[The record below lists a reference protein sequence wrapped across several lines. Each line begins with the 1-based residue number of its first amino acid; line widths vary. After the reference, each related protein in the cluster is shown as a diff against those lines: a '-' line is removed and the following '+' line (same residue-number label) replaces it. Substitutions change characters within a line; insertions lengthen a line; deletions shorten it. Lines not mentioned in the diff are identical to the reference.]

1 MPKLKSSCKAF
12 LLALVTAIIA
22 GGCTDMDKVSI
33 AEVLDQ
39 RNAAITDQNA
49 AAYSALIYGEYSDQ
63 GKSKV
68 DIVAQTIRIF
78 DRFEKTRMQSHDRTI
93 RVPGDGTAECEQSY
107 ILEAFAD
114 GHWRKII
121 QRERIYFIETE
132 EGWKISGGL

>member
-1 MPKLKSSCKAF
+1 MAKLKSSCKTF
-12 LLALVTAIIA
+12 LLALVTAFIA
-22 GGCTDMDKVSI
+22 GGCTDMDKASI
-33 AEVLDQ
+33 AEILDQ
-39 RNAAITDQNA
+39 RNAAITAQDA
-49 AAYSALIYGEYSDQ
+49 AAYSALIHGEYNDH

-78 DRFEKTRMQSHDRTI
+78 DHFEKTRMQSHDRII

-114 GHWRKII
+114 GHWRKMI